1 MAKILKSNTF
11 VIFILFWALSF
22 GACSTDFTPKPKA
35 YFRIDFPERNYQRFD
50 SLCPYVFDFPAYSSI
65 EEPKNTDYCWK
76 NIYFKSFNARIY
88 LSYKTISISDSLY
101 KFIEDSH
108 TLAYKHSIKADA
120 ISEQIFI
127 NNEKKAYGILYE
139 IKGNAATPLQFHITD
154 SAKNFLRG
162 SLYFNNVPNKDSLAP
177 VIDFLKTDIVHLM
190 ETLEWK

>member
-1 MAKILKSNTF
+1 MAKILKLSLLT
-11 VIFILFWALSF
+11 LFLAIGIWS
-22 GACSTDFTPKPKA
+22 CSSEFTPKPKS

-50 SLCPYVFDFPAYSSI
+50 SLCPYVFEFPTYSSI

-76 NIYFKSFNARIY
+76 NIYLKNFNARIY
-88 LSYKTISISDSLY
+88 LSYKNISISDSLH

-127 NNEKKAYGILYE
+127 NEDKKAYGILYV

-154 SAKNFLRG
+154 STKNFLRG

-177 VIDFLKTDIVHLM
+177 VIDFLKTDIIHLM